1 MRCFI
6 WLTLNG
12 GLIISRLLADV
23 GTVIPVNDL
32 FGSESPS
39 YTKGEKQSRCRLA
52 SLYRLVDLFNWARFT
67 SSYITVSTAS
77 PSFQV
82 CGVAPACPDL
92 YSQSYFQKCYIIYG
106 FFGES
111 QIASSPKA
119 EAGSDV
125 WDRTSVE
132 MLAGDRA
139 GEGAPTHTT
148 IFKFVRAKEA
158 LFLQLPAPLNLLNRL
173 S

>member
-67 SSYITVSTAS
+67 SSYVTVSTAS

-82 CGVAPACPDL
+82 CGVAPGCPAL
-92 YSQSYFQKCYIIYG
+92 YSQSYFQK
-106 FFGES
+106 
-111 QIASSPKA
+111 
-119 EAGSDV
+119 
-125 WDRTSVE
+125 R
-132 MLAGDRA
+132 
-139 GEGAPTHTT
+139 
-148 IFKFVRAKEA
+148 
-158 LFLQLPAPLNLLNRL
+158 
-173 S
+173 